1 VTLLPVEFARGARS
15 VPNLPQGVDLAIHA
29 ERFKEFQISG
39 KLDGK
44 SVSLKRLSNLHL
56 V

>member
-1 VTLLPVEFARGARS
+1 VILLPVEFARGGL
-15 VPNLPQGVDLAIHA
+15 PNLPQGADLAIHA
-29 ERFKEFQISG
+29 ERKSSKGG

-44 SVSLKRLSNLHL
+44 SVSLKQLSNLHL